1 AGQVFVLALAPS
13 VWLLSVATFFAGAGI
28 AVHLTLWFTV
38 FQREIP
44 ERAQSRVSSYDALGS
59 FVLVPL
65 GMAFVGP
72 IAAVTGNT
80 AALLLAVAV
89 FIGAS
94 AVIVAIPSVRAIRA
108 SVGEA
113 SPAPT
118 MAPR

>member
-1 AGQVFVLALAPS
+1 
-13 VWLLSVATFFAGAGI
+13 
-28 AVHLTLWFTV
+28 VHLTLWFTV

-80 AALLLAVAV
+80 AALWLAVAV
-89 FIGAS
+89 FIGS
-94 AVIVAIPSVRAIRA
+94 TAVIVAIPSVRAIRA
-108 SVGEA
+108 QRVDQ
-113 SPAPT
+113 PLAPT